1 DRFRNRLMF
10 PIRDRAGRVIGFGGR
25 ALDEGQEPKYIN
37 SPETP
42 LFSKKKCFYGFSQA
56 RGPMRDAGTAVVV
69 EGYTDVIMAHQHGFE
84 NVLAVLGTALTEHH
98 ADALSRLCDRVV
110 LVFDPDEAGRRSA
123 ERSIQVLLGEGIEI
137 EVAELPEGQDPCD
150 LLTEEGPEAFQQ
162 VLEESRDFL
171 KFRLEA
177 VAEQHDLDTMSGRD
191 AAFRDLADMAAE
203 VDDEPRRDLLV
214 RRLAHEMGIS
224 EVSAWRH
231 VRRAARRR
239 RSRGRDDEGTGEEP
253 TSPGSRW
260 ALDVT
265 GFLLV
270 HPDFLEPAVERI
282 DTEMLEESEEVEL
295 LQKLLNRCED
305 DEEVSA
311 SGFMTALQDT
321 GLSSKASSA
330 VMAERKKD
338 EYSDQAPQE
347 RFDTYMEFLSELE
360 EKEDLS
366 ELSPARGARRE
377 DADDELLRAYEQ
389 KMRQRDKKQ
398 QGRIR

>member
-1 DRFRNRLMF
+1 M
-10 PIRDRAGRVIGFGGR
+10 
-25 ALDEGQEPKYIN
+25 
-37 SPETP
+37 
-42 LFSKKKCFYGFSQA
+42 
-56 RGPMRDAGTAVVV
+56 VV
-69 EGYTDVIMAHQHGFE
+69 EGYTDVIMCHQHGFE

-98 ADALSRLCDRVV
+98 ADALSRLCDRAV

-137 EVAELPEGQDPCD
+137 EVAELPEGKDPCD
-150 LLTEEGPEAFQQ
+150 LLTEDGPEAFEQ

-171 KFRLEA
+171 KFRLDA
-177 VAEQHDLDTMSGRD
+177 VAEEHDLDTMSGRD
-191 AAFRDLADMAAE
+191 AAFRDLADMAAR

-239 RSRGRDDEGTGEEP
+239 RSRGRDDAETTEEP
-253 TSPGSRW
+253 ASPGARW

-270 HPDFLEPAVERI
+270 HPEYMERAVERI
-282 DTEMLEESEEVEL
+282 DTEMLDESREVEL
-295 LQKLLNRCED
+295 LQKLLDLYED
-305 DEEVSA
+305 EGEISA
-311 SGFMTALQDT
+311 SDFMTAVQDT
-321 GLSSKASSA
+321 ELSSKTSSA
-330 VMAERKKD
+330 VMAERKKE
-338 EYSDQAPQE
+338 EYSEQAPTE
-347 RFDTYMEFLSELE
+347 RFEKYMEFLAELE

-366 ELSPARGARRE
+366 ELSPARGLTEE

-389 KMRQRDKKQ
+389 KMKQRDKKQ
-398 QGRIR
+398 QDRI